1 MAEQCGWKYIR
12 LGRWEGGKQR
22 VGIKDPDGN
31 MGGYTVYE
39 EELPCVTFTEK
50 DKGVAVSVIR
60 AILLCRNHPD
70 GKAVMCTASVKRKI
84 RRTGQLDGPGD
95 KVYRD
100 ISNKYLPEIRRILGT
115 VKK

>member
-39 EELPCVTFTEK
+39 EELPVLHLLK
-50 DKGVAVSVIR
+50 RIR
-60 AILLCRNHPD
+60 EWP
-70 GKAVMCTASVKRKI
+70 
-84 RRTGQLDGPGD
+84 
-95 KVYRD
+95 
-100 ISNKYLPEIRRILGT
+100 
-115 VKK
+115 

>member
-1 MAEQCGWKYIR
+1 MISDRDSREYQSDYICVNSGVNDYSWSGLSVYYQDMAEQCGWKYIR

-31 MGGYTVYE
+31 MSGYTVYE

-60 AILLCRNHPD
+60 SILIP
-70 GKAVMCTASVKRKI
+70 VKES
-84 RRTGQLDGPGD
+84 PG
-95 KVYRD
+95 
-100 ISNKYLPEIRRILGT
+100 
-115 VKK
+115 